1 MIKLLTDQIDRDSF
15 EPAYVQL
22 VNIIRKHIASGAFLP
37 GSKLPSESALRKK
50 YGVSPMTVRR
60 AINILI
66 EKGNVNTI
74 QGKGTFVKAMDL
86 GNFAFQL
93 NELQSIFSDRE
104 KTSIKLLKV
113 NLSFADRRIAEKL
126 GISKGDRI
134 INIRRLISNNEEP
147 IILNVENLL
156 YDPVRPLVESEM
168 EVTNLGGLLTGN
180 GKTDLKKGKF
190 TIEAAVLHE
199 EESKI
204 LGTPSLAPAVRLEH
218 VFFDFE
224 DQPTSWGWF
233 ICRGDR
239 MKFETKV
246 GIWE

>member
-1 MIKLLTDQIDRDSF
+1 MIKLLTDLIDRDSF

-66 EKGNVNTI
+66 EKGIVDTI

-113 NLSFADRRIAEKL
+113 NLAFADDQIASKL

-134 INIRRLISNNEEP
+134 INIRRLISNNDEP

-156 YDPVRPLVESEM
+156 YDPLRPLVESEM

-180 GKTDLKKGKF
+180 GKTDLKKGEF
-190 TIEAAVLHE
+190 TIEAAMLHE
-199 EESKI
+199 EESKV
-204 LGTPSLAPAVRLEH
+204 LDAPPLAPAVRLEH

-239 MKFETKV
+239 MKFSTKV